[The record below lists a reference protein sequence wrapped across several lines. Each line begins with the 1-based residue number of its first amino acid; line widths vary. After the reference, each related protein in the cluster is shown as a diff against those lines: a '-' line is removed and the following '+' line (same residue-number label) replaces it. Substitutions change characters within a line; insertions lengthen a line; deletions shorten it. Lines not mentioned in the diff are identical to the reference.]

1 MTAFDTF
8 MNDLSALCH
17 DLPEAEAYEMHGHPS
32 FRVGKKPFV
41 ICSGNHPGDH
51 PNTMSI
57 NLGLMDQGLY
67 LEDPRF
73 SRTHYIGQ
81 HGWIT
86 IDLAALRGPEEVRH
100 LVVGSYR
107 RIAPKRALKVL
118 DAALATT

>member
-1 MTAFDTF
+1 MSDFDTF
-8 MNDLSALCH
+8 WNDLSALCRE
-17 DLPEAEAYEMHGHPS
+17 LPEAEAYEMHGHPS

-41 ICSGNHPGDH
+41 ICGGDQ
-51 PNTMSI
+51 PATMSI

-73 SRTHYIGQ
+73 TRTHYIGQ

-86 IDLAALRGPEEVRH
+86 IALGALRGPEEVRH

-107 RIAPKRALKVL
+107 RVAPKRALKVL
-118 DAALATT
+118 DAALAAR